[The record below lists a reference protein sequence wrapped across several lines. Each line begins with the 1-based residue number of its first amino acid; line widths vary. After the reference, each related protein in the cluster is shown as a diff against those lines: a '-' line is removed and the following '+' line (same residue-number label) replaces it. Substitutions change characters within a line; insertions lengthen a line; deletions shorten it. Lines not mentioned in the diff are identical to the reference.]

1 MFVTPRYGDGALTD
15 LVPSV
20 LGVLGVAG
28 ESDRI
33 GLGVDGLHRVA
44 ILLIDG
50 MGADLV
56 AARRD
61 VAPFLGGRS
70 ERTLTAGFPST
81 TATSLA
87 SLGTGIP
94 AGEHGI
100 VGYLLAVPDHERLMN
115 PLKWRLMGEGP
126 KVDLLKEVV
135 PEQFQPVATAFER
148 AAADGITVTQVAPMY
163 QAGSGLT
170 RAALRGGDFRPS
182 FSSGDLVDGVVS
194 ALGDGDR
201 SLVYAYHGDLDV
213 TGHVRGPNS
222 EAWAL
227 ELAQIDLM
235 VRLIAERLPAGAA
248 VIVTAD
254 HGMVQVDSPIDF
266 DRQPELQAGVR
277 ALGGEPRARHVYAE
291 PGATDDVAAAWREL
305 LGADFTVAT
314 RAEAVGW
321 GWVRAAGHVPGGAAY
336 RRRRGRGEHR
346 QCGDPVRRR
355 AAAVTPGRSPR
366 LAHAGG
372 DAGAAVH
379 DSLISGSRPIRRVS
393 AVSLLDIAPL
403 VGARMPS
410 TTASLGRRARHSRQR
425 RATFI

>member
-1 MFVTPRYGDGALTD
+1 MFFSAKEVASYQGRTRYPGGMFVTPRYGDGALAD

-28 ESDRI
+28 ESDRV
-33 GLGVDGLHRVA
+33 GLGLDRVRRVA
-44 ILLIDG
+44 ILMIDG

-61 VAPFLGGRS
+61 IAPFLGGLPA
-70 ERTLTAGFPST
+70 RTLTAGFPST
-81 TATSLA
+81 TVTSLA

-94 AGEHGI
+94 AGEHGL

-170 RAALRGGDFRPS
+170 RAALRGGGFRPT
-182 FSSGDLVDGVVS
+182 FSSGDLVDGVLS
-194 ALGDGDR
+194 ALGAGDR
-201 SLVYAYHGDLDV
+201 SLVYAYHGDLDM

-227 ELAQIDLM
+227 ELAQIDLT

-248 VIVTAD
+248 MIVTAD
-254 HGMVQVDSPIDF
+254 HGMVQVDSPVDF
-266 DRQPELQAGVR
+266 DRLPELQAGVR

-291 PGATDDVAAAWREL
+291 PGAAGDVAAAWREL
-305 LGADFTVAT
+305 LGADFTVVT
-314 RAEAVGW
+314 RAEAVGL
-321 GWVRAAGHVPGGAAY
+321 GWFGPRVTARVAPRIGDVVVVANTDGA
-336 RRRRGRGEHR
+336 
-346 QCGDPVRRR
+346 VI
-355 AAAVTPGRSPR
+355 RS
-366 LAHAGG
+366 
-372 DAGAAVH
+372 GAEPLQSH
-379 DSLISGSRPIRRVS
+379 
-393 AVSLLDIAPL
+393 L
-403 VGARMPS
+403 VGHHG
-410 TTASLGRRARHSRQR
+410 SLTPAEMRVPLYTIR
-425 RATFI
+425 

>member
-1 MFVTPRYGDGALTD
+1 M
-15 LVPSV
+15 
-20 LGVLGVAG
+20 
-28 ESDRI
+28 
-33 GLGVDGLHRVA
+33 
-44 ILLIDG
+44 
-50 MGADLV
+50 
-56 AARRD
+56 
-61 VAPFLGGRS
+61 
-70 ERTLTAGFPST
+70 TAGFPST

-87 SLGTGIP
+87 SLGTGVP

-148 AAADGITVTQVAPMY
+148 AAVDGITVTRVAPMD

-170 RAALRGGDFRPS
+170 RAALRGGEFRPS

-194 ALGDGDR
+194 ALADGDR
-201 SLVYAYHGDLDV
+201 SLVYAYHGDLDI

-222 EAWAL
+222 EAWAH
-227 ELAQIDLM
+227 ELAQIDLT

-254 HGMVQVDSPIDF
+254 HGMVQVDSPVDF
-266 DRQPELQAGVR
+266 DRHPELQAGVR

-291 PGATDDVAAAWREL
+291 PGAADDVTAAWREL

-321 GWVRAAGHVPGGAAY
+321 GWFGPRVTSRVAPRIGDVVVVANTDRAVIRSGG
-336 RRRRGRGEHR
+336 EPL
-346 QCGDPVRRR
+346 Q
-355 AAAVTPGRSPR
+355 
-366 LAHAGG
+366 
-372 DAGAAVH
+372 
-379 DSLISGSRPIRRVS
+379 SR
-393 AVSLLDIAPL
+393 L
-403 VGARMPS
+403 VGHHG
-410 TTASLGRRARHSRQR
+410 SLTPAEMLVPLYTIR
-425 RATFI
+425 